1 LCQTVST
8 ETRPQVGQKP
18 GNALAVELHF
28 QAFFEDLSGIENSK
42 LMKHKENQKLIMI
55 VKERQIQKIL
65 VN

>member
-1 LCQTVST
+1 
-8 ETRPQVGQKP
+8 VGQKP